1 MFFILNVVCVLWL
14 HCVVWKNDLI
24 VRMLNVR
31 SQNIHELCI
40 YNWRGID
47 SLKPNLII
55 HKLKCSEAV
64 VDVQWKYDLLSLS
77 LLYNCRILS
86 KTKRVWMRLCSFIY
100 TYLLRNVR
108 IFFLTLISDVRSIMN
123 FSWNVQLINVCPSK
137 TLSFNNI
144 FIFILH
150 NKWVW
155 MKEHNLIHSS
165 YCHRISSQIIW

>member
-1 MFFILNVVCVLWL
+1 MYCDCIVLFEKMTWL
-14 HCVVWKNDLI
+14 SECSMYDHKTYMNIII
-24 VRMLNVR
+24 VI
-31 SQNIHELCI
+31 S
-40 YNWRGID
+40 RGIN

-55 HKLKCSEAV
+55 HKLKCSEVV

-165 YCHRISSQIIW
+165 YCHVEFHCISSDKSLTQ